1 MHDNIKR
8 LITIAKALGDLRNEM
23 VFVGGTVTS
32 LYADDMAA
40 PDIRA
45 TNDVDCITELATY
58 GSYANL
64 ENRLREIGFKNDIE
78 SNVICRWRY
87 KGEIVDVMPDDENIL
102 GFSNRWYK
110 QGFENKISHAVTPD
124 LDIWIF
130 PVLYFLVA
138 KIEALVSR
146 GGIDWRG
153 SSDFED
159 IVFVLNNKKGILDI
173 FEKENNNDLK
183 CFLSEWAK
191 GVLKRSN
198 IREEI
203 ESVLAYED
211 YDRKNYV
218 IKIFEGFM

>member
-87 KGEIVDVMPDDENIL
+87 K
-102 GFSNRWYK
+102 
-110 QGFENKISHAVTPD
+110 
-124 LDIWIF
+124 
-130 PVLYFLVA
+130 A
-138 KIEALVSR
+138 KL
-146 GGIDWRG
+146 
-153 SSDFED
+153 
-159 IVFVLNNKKGILDI
+159 
-173 FEKENNNDLK
+173 
-183 CFLSEWAK
+183 
-191 GVLKRSN
+191 
-198 IREEI
+198 
-203 ESVLAYED
+203 
-211 YDRKNYV
+211 
-218 IKIFEGFM
+218 